1 MISSGKQSLTASC
14 SVQYTSSSS
23 SSGGGAL
30 NLARQ
35 LPAPPSVSL
44 AEWVGHRVLAKNS
57 CSNPTQ
63 SLVTTFQPGVIRAAA
78 RDTVTGLHTLNMEN
92 PR

>member
-14 SVQYTSSSS
+14 SVQYSNSSI
-23 SSGGGAL
+23 SGGGAL

-35 LPAPPSVSL
+35 FPAPPSVSL
-44 AEWVGHRVLAKNS
+44 AEWVGHRVLARNS
-57 CSNPTQ
+57 CSDPAQ
-63 SLVTTFQPGVIRAAA
+63 ALVTTFQPGVIRAAA
-78 RDTVTGLHTLNMEN
+78 RDTVTGLYILNMEK